1 MEANE
6 TIKKTTDD
14 RKLMKL
20 LIAACFSMY
29 TAMMCAKSVFGA
41 ELVTFIDKMNTDK
54 FNASL
59 ANTYYFLTY
68 AIVQVVLAFFMEKL
82 NVRLYLIITVPL
94 AAVCG
99 ILVAFA
105 SDVSEVWV
113 LFAFSGIFQAGIYA
127 GCMHVLGLYLPTDMI
142 SSGNTLMQSGFAI
155 GNTVAYAV
163 SALFVALDLWTAP
176 YIIFGAL
183 FILCTIFFGM
193 VTSVVAKKYPT
204 VAKTRRISAT
214 KEKPTNADKSD
225 SAYNN
230 GLFTLKNGK
239 QKFAFYCWSVI
250 YSLIVTTLYYS
261 INNWV
266 GNFFKEVYGFSDSV
280 SIVISVVVPVMMF
293 FGPVAA
299 INVSKKHKNFIK
311 VGLVAS
317 IIPLALAAVLAM
329 LYDFNVVISVIL
341 LVGFIVSTKFL
352 TGLQSVA
359 TFDMRN
365 EVNVGA
371 YTAIINATASLAG
384 GFAPTIIGKFI
395 DSANASGTTGTEGW
409 FVQYLIAAAI
419 GLVLVL
425 FLSVTHL
432 ITKNKTNIKKFNNV
446 CDYKGEK

>member
-1 MEANE
+1 METNG
-6 TIKKTTDD
+6 TVNKTADN
-14 RKLMKL
+14 RRLMKL
-20 LIAACFSMY
+20 LVAACFSMY

-68 AIVQVVLAFFMEKL
+68 AIVQVILAFFMNKL

-94 AAVCG
+94 AAVCE

-105 SDVSEVWV
+105 SNVSEVWII
-113 LFAFSGIFQAGIYA
+113 FAFSGIFQAGIYA
-127 GCMHVLGLYLPTDMI
+127 GCMYVLGLYLPPDMI

-155 GNTVAYAV
+155 GNTAACAV

-176 YIIFGAL
+176 YVIFGVL
-183 FILCTIFFGM
+183 FILSTVFFGI
-193 VTSVVAKKYPT
+193 VTAAVAKKYPNA
-204 VAKTRRISAT
+204 VKKRDISAT
-214 KEKPTNADKSD
+214 KEKSASDNNSD
-225 SAYNN
+225 SAYNS
-230 GLFTLKNGK
+230 GLFTLKGSK
-239 QKFAFYCWSVI
+239 QKFAFYLWSVI

-266 GNFFKEVYGFSDSV
+266 GNFLKEVYGFSDSV
-280 SIVISVVVPVMMF
+280 SIVISVIVPVMMF

-317 IIPLALAAVLAM
+317 IIPLAIASVLIW
-329 LYDFNVVISVIL
+329 LYDFNVVISIIL
-341 LVGFIVSTKFL
+341 LVVFIVSTKFL

-395 DSANASGTTGTEGW
+395 DSANASGATGNEGW
-409 FVQYLIAAAI
+409 FVQYLIAAVIAL
-419 GLVLVL
+419 GLSLL
-425 FLSVTHL
+425 LLLTHL
-432 ITKNKTNIKKFNNV
+432 ITKNKTNLDN
-446 CDYKGEK
+446 